1 MKEVRGRAA
10 LLLMAALLL
19 GGCAPGG
26 GSPGTGTA
34 PSGAASS
41 SAGAPNA
48 AASITIKDFKYG
60 EPITVAP
67 GAVVTVTNMD
77 SAPHTVT
84 AQEGKAFDVEVGGS
98 GATATF
104 TAPSKP
110 GSYPYFCTIHPNMKG
125 TLTVK

>member
-34 PSGAASS
+34 PPVATTST
-41 SAGAPNA
+41 AGASNA
-48 AASITIKDFKYG
+48 AATITIKDFKYG
-60 EPITVAP
+60 EPLTVAP
-67 GAVVTVTNMD
+67 GTVVTVTNMD

-84 AQEGKAFDVEVGGS
+84 AEKGQAFDAQVGGG
-98 GATATF
+98 GATVTF
-104 TAPSKP
+104 TAPSEP
-110 GSYPYFCTIHPNMKG
+110 GSYPYFCTYHPNMKG